1 MDKPRG
7 RVHAIGMAAHTS
19 RYAGALGRPRKQR
32 GVLRVVLSFA
42 LLVAGG
48 AWLVLPVHAR
58 GAASPAATHAAQ
70 AAHDEHDEHTG
81 RHAVTGKDWRFM
93 RGAAAAGYGQIQ
105 AGKLALT
112 HSTDPA
118 VRGLGKRLVKEYTA
132 TNRRLSLLALA
143 TQVPL
148 PHAPTRAVR
157 RQLDHLKALRGQAF
171 DQKFLGQF
179 GVPIQRD
186 VVALFN
192 DEATDSD
199 RETGLRHF
207 AGQTLPKLRAT
218 LGVAQGLQER
228 DNLAGSRG
236 AHGAVA
242 GAARAPA

>member
-1 MDKPRG
+1 
-7 RVHAIGMAAHTS
+7 MAAHTS
-19 RYAGALGRPRKQR
+19 RYASALARPRKQR
-32 GVLRVVLSFA
+32 GILRVVLSLA
-42 LLVAGG
+42 LLAAGAG
-48 AWLVLPVHAR
+48 WLVLPVHAR
-58 GAASPAATHAAQ
+58 GAASPAHTQPAP
-70 AAHDEHDEHTG
+70 DEHTG

-118 VRGLGKRLVKEYTA
+118 VRGLGKRLIKEYTA

-148 PHAPTRAVR
+148 PHAPTRPVR
-157 RQLDHLKALRGQAF
+157 KQLDRLKALRGQAF

-192 DEATDSD
+192 DEARDED
-199 RETGLRHF
+199 RQTGLRHF
-207 AGQTLPKLRAT
+207 ARQTLPKLQAT
-218 LGVAQGLQER
+218 LDVARGLQQR
-228 DNLAGSRG
+228 DSMAGS
-236 AHGAVA
+236 HGARDDAAV
-242 GAARAPA
+242 ARAPA